1 MTGEDVGIAIC
12 AALIGVAGLIALGVA
27 VLRRPGSGVI
37 VTVAAVA
44 ALWVATVSQIAL
56 PSGGEP
62 WAGALMTLAIPAV
75 LALYPDARLAG
86 VAGWV
91 VSCVGAVLA
100 VVYLFG
106 SEVVGQ
112 QPWWIVV
119 VAATVMGGLATA
131 IVRYR
136 SRMDTEQHAA
146 VRWALLG
153 GLVTVQGML
162 VLVIA
167 GQLAGGPGIWG
178 LGLAGLIAAAVL
190 VLAFP
195 SLTTVGLLAGTRGS
209 IDTVLRFVVAGSLTL
224 WIVVT
229 SAIVAVVLARGAG
242 WSDGTTLPTVA
253 LFAAVAGIAGW
264 SAGARLADL
273 LVFGGRPDADRA
285 SASTSAAIAG
295 ATSIDQLLL
304 VIATQAQRAIRSEG
318 VRAQANG
325 ILITVPS
332 DALEG
337 VESAATFEF
346 VAAGESLGL
355 LSVLPRRAETALTP
369 RDVAVAR
376 AIVAAASPALDAVRS
391 TQELIDARARLLVA
405 REEERRTLRRDLHD
419 DLAPTLMGL
428 GLTASGI
435 ARMLQAERSDASAA
449 SIAAIAES
457 LVDDLHRAIAQTREI
472 VHGLRP
478 PVLDELGL
486 VAAIRDR
493 TSSLPDANGLVVRV
507 HASPDPMALPAAVE
521 ISALRIVQEAV
532 ANVRRHAGATR
543 CDVRLEA
550 DTETLVLDI
559 VDDGRGMP
567 AQTTGGLGLESMHE
581 RAHELGGSLQV
592 GTGSGGGTRVHA
604 RLPLSRS
611 GAGT

>member
-12 AALIGVAGLIALGVA
+12 AALIGVAGIVALGVA
-27 VLRRPGSGVI
+27 VVRRPGSGVI
-37 VTVAAVA
+37 VTVATVA
-44 ALWVATVSQIAL
+44 TLWVAAVSQIAL

-62 WAGALMTLAIPAV
+62 WASALMTLAIPAV

-91 VSCVGAVLA
+91 VSGVAAALA

-106 SEVVGQ
+106 SEVVAQ

-195 SLTTVGLLAGTRGS
+195 SLTTVGLLAGTRGP

-229 SAIVAVVLARGAG
+229 SATIAVVLARGAG
-242 WSDGTTLPTVA
+242 SSDGTTLATVA
-253 LFAAVAGIAGW
+253 LLAAVAGIGGW
-264 SAGARLADL
+264 WAGARLADL
-273 LVFGGRPDADRA
+273 LVFGGRPDSDRA

-295 ATSIDQLLL
+295 ATSVDQLLL
-304 VIATQAQRAIRSEG
+304 VIATQVQRAIGSEG
-318 VRAQANG
+318 VRAQAYG

-337 VESAATFEF
+337 VETAATFEF

-355 LSVLPRRAETALTP
+355 LSVLPRRAESALTP

-419 DLAPTLMGL
+419 DLAPTLVGL

-435 ARMLQAERSDASAA
+435 ARMLHAERSDASAA

-457 LVDDLHRAIAQTREI
+457 LVDDLHGAIAQTREI

-493 TSSLPDANGLVVRV
+493 TTSLPDANGLVVRV

-543 CDVRLEA
+543 CDVRIEA
-550 DTETLVLDI
+550 DTETLILDI

-567 AQTTGGLGLESMHE
+567 AQTSGGLGLESMHE
-581 RAHELGGSLQV
+581 RARELGGSLQV

-604 RLPLSRS
+604 RLPLATS
-611 GAGT
+611 GGGV

>member
-12 AALIGVAGLIALGVA
+12 AALIGVAGLVALGVA
-27 VLRRPGSGVI
+27 VVRRPGSGV
-37 VTVAAVA
+37 VATVATVA
-44 ALWVATVSQIAL
+44 SLWVATVSQIAL

-62 WAGALMTLAIPAV
+62 WASALMTLAIPAV

-91 VSCVGAVLA
+91 VSGVAAALG

-106 SEVVGQ
+106 SEVVAQ
-112 QPWWIVV
+112 QPWWIVA

-195 SLTTVGLLAGTRGS
+195 SLATVGLLAGSRGP

-224 WIVVT
+224 WTVVT
-229 SAIVAVVLARGAG
+229 SATVAVVLARGAG
-242 WSDGTTLPTVA
+242 SSDGTTLATVA
-253 LFAAVAGIAGW
+253 LLAAVAGIGGW
-264 SAGARLADL
+264 WAGARLADL
-273 LVFGGRPDADRA
+273 LVFGGRPDSDRA

-295 ATSIDQLLL
+295 ATSVDQLLL
-304 VIATQAQRAIRSEG
+304 VIATQVQRAIGSEG
-318 VRAQANG
+318 VRAQAYG

-337 VESAATFEF
+337 VETGATFEF

-355 LSVLPRRAETALTP
+355 LSVLPRRAESALTP

-376 AIVAAASPALDAVRS
+376 AIVAAASPALDAARS

-405 REEERRTLRRDLHD
+405 REEERRALRRDLHD
-419 DLAPTLMGL
+419 DLAPTLVGL

-435 ARMLQAERSDASAA
+435 ARMLHAERSDASAA

-457 LVDDLHRAIAQTREI
+457 LVDDLHGAIAQTRAI

-493 TSSLPDANGLVVRV
+493 MTSLPDANGLVVRV

-543 CDVRLEA
+543 CDVRIEA
-550 DTETLVLDI
+550 DTETLILDI

-567 AQTTGGLGLESMHE
+567 AQTSGGLGLESMHE
-581 RAHELGGSLQV
+581 RARELGGSLQV
-592 GTGSGGGTRVHA
+592 GTGSGGGTCVHA
-604 RLPLSRS
+604 RLPLATS
-611 GAGT
+611 GGGV